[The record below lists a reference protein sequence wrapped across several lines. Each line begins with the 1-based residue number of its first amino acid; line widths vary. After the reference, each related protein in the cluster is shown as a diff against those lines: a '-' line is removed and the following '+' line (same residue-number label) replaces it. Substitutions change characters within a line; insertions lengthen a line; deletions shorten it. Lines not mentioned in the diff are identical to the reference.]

1 MDVLQVCKVMHGLTL
16 FACPAGV
23 NESDD
28 TTVLFAVKYLSAMMN
43 PGGLMPVPQPRSQNS
58 RAPTPIHYADGLGQG
73 KGVAERAARE
83 DISREFD
90 DLRTRLTGIESI
102 VHTRLDGIEAM
113 LRRLVDADQSNR
125 LQKMVDAPVTSGH
138 GATGAEDRRH
148 LFETLAGRGSSF
160 SSTRSFED
168 RLGALSGESLRS
180 GAAKVSA
187 EDARGTN
194 YHAHA
199 ASSTASSAPM
209 VPPRP
214 NGTRRGFSAS
224 DYPARDVNG
233 SSARGPDFSGAP
245 ASSVGLLQMQSRG
258 AEVGR
263 KVDGS
268 LTMWQPHQSPFQS
281 PRSIEASLHSSSLRA
296 QPTDQPATGHA

>member
-1 MDVLQVCKVMHGLTL
+1 
-16 FACPAGV
+16 
-23 NESDD
+23 
-28 TTVLFAVKYLSAMMN
+28 MN
-43 PGGLMPVPQPRSQNS
+43 PSGLMPVPQPRSQNS
-58 RAPTPIHYADGLGQG
+58 RAPTPIHNVDGLGQG
-73 KGVAERAARE
+73 KAVAERAARKD

-125 LQKMVDAPVTSGH
+125 LQKMVDAPVASGH

-148 LFETLAGRGSSF
+148 LLETRAGRGSSF
-160 SSTRSFED
+160 SPTRSFED
-168 RLGALSGESLRS
+168 RLGALSGEVFRS

-199 ASSTASSAPM
+199 AASPANSAPM

-224 DYPARDVNG
+224 NYPARVVNG

-245 ASSVGLLQMQSRG
+245 ASSVGLLQLQSSG
-258 AEVGR
+258 AEVDR

-268 LTMWQPHQSPFQS
+268 LTMWQHHQSPFQS
-281 PRSIEASLHSSSLRA
+281 PRSIEASLHTPRVQS
-296 QPTDQPATGHA
+296 PDQPATGHA